1 MTTRLNGLY
10 TSIATLAFCFFF
22 MSNGHARAVSN
33 SLNQQKAVIVSK
45 LAKHITWPNEQEQSS
60 FVIGVYEDEDM
71 HRYFS
76 EYFAGK
82 GVKDKDISVE
92 LITDFATGKNTNILY
107 ITKPN
112 RNQSKRL
119 ATRLMR
125 SFDTLIL
132 SDDSKNLATTM
143 INIETT
149 TLNNRI
155 GVNVVNPNIKATKL
169 IVPDLNFLST
179 SEEEAIL
186 SESPTLLRQ
195 RQREQEINDEL
206 TKTETLLALETKLAK
221 QISRISTLEKALKS
235 SNKKSTKIQSD
246 LNKEAQ
252 SLKVVQQVSA
262 EKDLMLKTKEQ
273 EIEQLKSDLEKSNA
287 LLIATNNENTDT
299 QQVLDNSGQKS
310 SKEAQDV
317 KVAEQDK
324 LIEKLSTDIKA
335 QEVKNTELTTKINE
349 LNLIKNDNTPY
360 QWLFWCMLAALL
372 ASIAGLYLLWTKT
385 KSQSSAPP
393 ALPAVDDKLLA
404 EREAQLLKSENVA
417 ALGYVA
423 TDLTYAV
430 GLSLDEIQEQFEA
443 SGNKQ
448 GCLALQEAITLLE
461 NFNIVAA
468 DQDEHDV
475 ITLDV
480 VEYIR
485 KIVMLY
491 DFEFNQSKIGYT
503 YSGENKLKIDSVP
516 SYIALILINL
526 LNNAIKHGFDNKGKG
541 KIAISVDGTPNG
553 GAVIKFNDNGKGMTD
568 ETLARVFEPFYTT
581 KSDRGYVGIG
591 MANTYQLITEKL
603 KGEIAIES
611 QEYNGTSI
619 TITLP

>member
-299 QQVLDNSGQKS
+299 QQVLDNSGQES

>member
-1 MTTRLNGLY
+1 MTTRFNGLC
-10 TSIATLAFCFFF
+10 TSITILAFCLFF
-22 MSNGHARAVSN
+22 MSNSHARTVNN

-45 LAKHITWPNEQEQSS
+45 LAKHITWPNEKEQTS

-76 EYFAGK
+76 EYFADK
-82 GVKDKDISVE
+82 GVKDKDITVQ
-92 LITDFATGKNTNILY
+92 LIKDFASGKSTNILY
-107 ITKPN
+107 FSEPN
-112 RNQSKRL
+112 RNQAKRL
-119 ATRLMR
+119 AARLMR
-125 SFDTLIL
+125 SYNSLII
-132 SDDSKNLATTM
+132 SDNSKTLATTM
-143 INIETT
+143 INVETT
-149 TLNNRI
+149 NSSDRI
-155 GVNVVNPNIKATKL
+155 SVNIVNPNLRATEL
-169 IVPDLNFLST
+169 EVPDLSFLST
-179 SEEEAIL
+179 SNNAAVL
-186 SESPTLLRQ
+186 SASPTVLRQ

-206 TKTETLLALETKLAK
+206 SKTEKLIALEAELAE
-221 QISRISTLEKALKS
+221 QVSRTSTLEKALKA
-235 SNKKSTKIQSD
+235 SNNKSTKIQSD

-252 SLKVVQQVSA
+252 SLKVVQQVNA

-273 EIEQLKSDLEKSNA
+273 EIEQLKSELEQSNA
-287 LLIATNNENTDT
+287 LLEAKSDENTDT
-299 QQVLDNSGQKS
+299 HQVLDNSGQEP
-310 SKEAQDV
+310 SKETQDV
-317 KVAEQDK
+317 NVDEHDK
-324 LIEKLSTDIKA
+324 LIEKLSSDIKVHQA
-335 QEVKNTELTTKINE
+335 KNTELTTKINE
-349 LNLIKNDNTPY
+349 LNLIKSDSTPY
-360 QWLFWCMLAALL
+360 QWLFWSAFLALF
-372 ASIAGLYLLWTKT
+372 ASIIGLYLLWTKT
-385 KSQSSAPP
+385 KSQQSAPAP
-393 ALPAVDDKLLA
+393 LLPLDNKLLA

-423 TDLTYAV
+423 TDLTYAI

-461 NFNIVAA
+461 NFNIIAA

-475 ITLDV
+475 INLDV

-503 YSGENKLKIDSVP
+503 YTGENKLKIDSVP

-526 LNNAIKHGFDNKGKG
+526 LNNAIKHGFDNNGKG

-553 GAVIKFNDNGKGMTD
+553 GAVIKFNDNGKGMSD
-568 ETLARVFEPFYTT
+568 EILSQVFEPFYTT
-581 KSDRGYVGIG
+581 KPDRGYVGIG

-603 KGEIAIES
+603 NGEITIES
-611 QEYNGTSI
+611 QEYKGTLI

>member
-1 MTTRLNGLY
+1 MTTRFNGLY

-45 LAKHITWPNEQEQSS
+45 LAKHITWPNEQEQAS

-76 EYFAGK
+76 EYFADK

-299 QQVLDNSGQKS
+299 QQVLDNSGQES

-317 KVAEQDK
+317 KAAEQDK

>member
-1 MTTRLNGLY
+1 MTTRFNGLC
-10 TSIATLAFCFFF
+10 TSIAILVFCLFF
-22 MSNGHARAVSN
+22 MSNSHARAVNN

-76 EYFAGK
+76 EYFADK
-82 GVKDKDISVE
+82 GVKDKDITVQ
-92 LITDFATGKNTNILY
+92 LINDFATAKNTNILY
-107 ITKPN
+107 IVESN
-112 RNQSKRL
+112 RSQSKRL

-125 SFDTLIL
+125 SYNTLLI
-132 SDDSKNLATTM
+132 SESSKNLATTM
-143 INIETT
+143 INLETAPGS
-149 TLNNRI
+149 NRI
-155 GVNVVNPNIKATKL
+155 SVKVVTPNLQATKL
-169 IVPDLNFLST
+169 QVPDLNFLSA
-179 SEEEAIL
+179 SNDEAVL
-186 SESPTLLRQ
+186 SASPTLLRQ
-195 RQREQEINDEL
+195 RQREQKINDEL
-206 TKTETLLALETKLAK
+206 SKTEKLLALETKLAT
-221 QISRISTLEKALKS
+221 QISRTSTLEKALKA

-252 SLKVVQQVSA
+252 SLKVVQQVNA

-287 LLIATNNENTDT
+287 LLIAINDDNTDT
-299 QQVLDNSGQKS
+299 QQVLENSGQES
-310 SKEAQDV
+310 SNEAHDV
-317 KVAEQDK
+317 KAAEQDK

-360 QWLFWCMLAALL
+360 QWLFLGALATLFV
-372 ASIAGLYLLWTKT
+372 SIIGLYLLWTKV
-385 KSQSSAPP
+385 KSQSSVPVPIPP
-393 ALPAVDDKLLA
+393 VDNKLLA

-475 ITLDV
+475 INLDV

-503 YSGENKLKIDSVP
+503 YAGENKLKIDSVP

-526 LNNAIKHGFDNKGKG
+526 LNNAIKHGFDNNGKG

-553 GAVIKFNDNGKGMTD
+553 GAIIKFNDNGKGMTD

-581 KSDRGYVGIG
+581 KPDRGYVGIG
-591 MANTYQLITEKL
+591 MTNTYQLITEKL
-603 KGEIAIES
+603 KGKIAIES

>member
-149 TLNNRI
+149 NLNNRI

-299 QQVLDNSGQKS
+299 QQVLDNSGQES

>member
-1 MTTRLNGLY
+1 MTTRFNGLY
-10 TSIATLAFCFFF
+10 TSIATLAFCLFF

-76 EYFAGK
+76 EYFADK
-82 GVKDKDISVE
+82 GVKDKDITVQ
-92 LITDFATGKNTNILY
+92 LINDFATAKNTNILY
-107 ITKPN
+107 IVESN
-112 RNQSKRL
+112 RSQSKRL

-125 SFDTLIL
+125 SYNTLLI
-132 SDDSKNLATTM
+132 SESSKNLATTI
-143 INIETT
+143 INLETAPAG
-149 TLNNRI
+149 NRI
-155 GVNVVNPNIKATKL
+155 SVKVVTPNLQATKL
-169 IVPDLNFLST
+169 QVPDLNFLSA
-179 SEEEAIL
+179 SNDEAVL
-186 SESPTLLRQ
+186 SASPTLLRQ

-206 TKTETLLALETKLAK
+206 SKTEKLLALETKLAK
-221 QISRISTLEKALKS
+221 QISRTLTLEKALKA

-287 LLIATNNENTDT
+287 LLIATNDENTDT
-299 QQVLDNSGQKS
+299 QQVLDNSGQES

-317 KVAEQDK
+317 KAAEQDK

-393 ALPAVDDKLLA
+393 APPAVDDKLLA